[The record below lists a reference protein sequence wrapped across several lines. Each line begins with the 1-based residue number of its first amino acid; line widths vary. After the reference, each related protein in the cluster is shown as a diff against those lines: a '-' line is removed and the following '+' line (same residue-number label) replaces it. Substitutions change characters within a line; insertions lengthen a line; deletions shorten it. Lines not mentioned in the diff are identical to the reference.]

1 MKNIKTHYIQY
12 NIKHKSKS
20 YTNIQIKKKN
30 YRT

>member
-20 YTNIQIKKKN
+20 YTNIQIKKN
-30 YRT
+30 YNT